1 MPPFPSQEMDALIC
15 GVLRDDPLGRVILH
29 ASESGDTHE
38 IFTNRLAR
46 VPGCDASR
54 IHFLGALPHHRL
66 LALYSLSDVILDSY
80 PAGGCTTT
88 REVLAVGKA
97 LVTLPARLLGG
108 RWSYAYYRIIG
119 DDVLNS
125 MVVADS
131 PAEYVRLAVEL
142 GTSAKVRDEAERRI
156 KRGVHALY
164 ESRDSVAAWNEVF
177 LDIAPVVIDD
187 GYYDDSSTLPPP
199 VTIKAEL

>member
-54 IHFLGALPHHRL
+54 IHFLSALPHHRL

-97 LVTLPARLLGG
+97 LVTLPACLLGR
-108 RWSYAYYRIIG
+108 RWSYIYYPIIG
-119 DDVLNS
+119 EDVLNL
-125 MVVADS
+125 MAIADS
-131 PAEYVRLAVEL
+131 PAENVRLAVEL
-142 GTSAKVRDEAERRI
+142 GTSVRV
-156 KRGVHALY
+156 G
-164 ESRDSVAAWNEVF
+164 
-177 LDIAPVVIDD
+177 
-187 GYYDDSSTLPPP
+187 
-199 VTIKAEL
+199 